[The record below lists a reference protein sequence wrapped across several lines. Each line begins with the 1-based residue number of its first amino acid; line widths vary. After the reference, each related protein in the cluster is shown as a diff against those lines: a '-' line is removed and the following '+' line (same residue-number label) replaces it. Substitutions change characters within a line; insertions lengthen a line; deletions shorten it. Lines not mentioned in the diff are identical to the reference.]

1 MYQSKGNHSYCDSYH
16 IWWVMNFTFSLLL
29 FPIIKLE
36 LEEIKIFLL
45 YYLHYEIKLALGL
58 KNENFM

>member
-36 LEEIKIFLL
+36 LEEIKIFL
-45 YYLHYEIKLALGL
+45 
-58 KNENFM
+58 